1 MENLDINSIDTCPQV
16 LNFICNII
24 NTHIQTTLY
33 DPAIPL
39 SVRNKNYLYLK
50 HKIDNQKL
58 QDKINKEKK
67 NINKNEKKKIIKP
80 KILKVTNYKEP
91 DEFTNDYQYF
101 IYIARQLKLDYYK
114 YKSSCFWEG
123 PAIILDL
130 EKYNK
135 NQIANIKYTFKIN
148 INYDFLKFNQ
158 IAIFPKKNLS
168 VEIVNYQ
175 LNYNYPESNEKIFEV
190 IEWNLNDQIF
200 LLDTSTND
208 IYDFNTEY
216 YLGKRNYD
224 AKNQLWSIQYL
235 S

>member
-1 MENLDINSIDTCPQV
+1 MESLDINSIDGSPQV

-24 NTHIQTTLY
+24 NTQIQSTLY

-39 SVRNKNYLYLK
+39 SVRDKNYLYLK

-67 NINKNEKKKIIKP
+67 NINRNEKKKIKP
-80 KILKVTNYKEP
+80 KKKLKIINYKEP

-101 IYIARQLKLDYYK
+101 IYISRQLKLDYYK

-135 NQIANIKYTFKIN
+135 NQIATIKSTFKIN
-148 INYDFLKFNQ
+148 LNYDFLNFNQ
-158 IAIFPKKNLS
+158 IAIFPRKKLPI
-168 VEIVNYQ
+168 ETIKYQ
-175 LNYNYPESNEKIFEV
+175 LNYNYPETTENVFEV
-190 IEWNLNDQIF
+190 IEWNFNDQLF

-208 IYDFNTEY
+208 LYDFNTEY

-224 AKNQLWSIQYL
+224 IEHKLWSINYE
-235 S
+235 